1 MPKEQVTLIPGTPE
15 TKTPE
20 RSGPPRLSLAL
31 DQDTYDAL
39 EKWANEDER
48 SVSLYTTRLLRVYVA
63 EKRQLTKLEHE
74 KAVGMGPE
82 VVGTHWPSPTRALI
96 EDALEAAR
104 H

>member
-31 DQDTYDAL
+31 DQETYDQL
-39 EKWANEDER
+39 EKWAEEDER

-63 EKRQLTKLEHE
+63 EKIKLLKELLKDE
-74 KAVGMGPE
+74 
-82 VVGTHWPSPTRALI
+82 
-96 EDALEAAR
+96 
-104 H
+104 